1 MSYDGPFGMT
11 GQLPLDLP
19 HRAGLSE
26 EDFLEAPS
34 NEKALA
40 MVRLWPDW
48 PQKTLLLSGPQGAG
62 KSHLAAIWARRAG
75 ARFFRARDL
84 TLELAPDLAN
94 EAALV
99 LENADEVSGESQ
111 RPGRETEMFHLL
123 NLAFERGCFML
134 VVARNEPDLWGLSTP
149 DLLSRLRRAPQVAI
163 ESPDERFLRAILVKL
178 FHDRQIRVDESLIDY
193 LSLRLERSFEAAQ
206 NIVAALDREGLAR
219 GRAVTRPL
227 AARLLAESPGL
238 CAQQELYGPEG

>member
-1 MSYDGPFGMT
+1 MT

-19 HRAGLSE
+19 HRPGLGE
-26 EDFLEAPS
+26 EDFFEAPS

-75 ARFFRARDL
+75 ARLVRAGEL
-84 TLELAPDLAN
+84 TLELVPGLAN
-94 EAALV
+94 EKALV
-99 LENADEVSGESQ
+99 LENADEVVGQ
-111 RPGRETEMFHLL
+111 RSGREAEMFHLL
-123 NLAFERGCFML
+123 NLAGESGCFL
-134 VVARNEPDLWGLSTP
+134 LIVARKEPDLWGLATP

-163 ESPDERFLRAILVKL
+163 DSPDENFLRAILVKL

-219 GRAVTRPL
+219 GRAITRPL
-227 AARLLAESPGL
+227 ATRLLAESPGL
-238 CAQQELYGPEG
+238 CAQQELYGPEN

>member
-1 MSYDGPFGMT
+1 MSHDGFLGMT

-19 HRAGLSE
+19 HRPGLGE
-26 EDFLEAPS
+26 EDFFEAPS

-48 PQKTLLLSGPQGAG
+48 PQKTLLLQGPQGAG

-75 ARFFRARDL
+75 ARIFRARDL
-84 TLELAPDLAN
+84 TLALAPGLGD
-94 EAALV
+94 EQALV
-99 LENADEVSGESQ
+99 LENADEASGL
-111 RPGRETEMFHLL
+111 ETEMFHLL
-123 NLAFERGCFML
+123 NLAAENGAFL
-134 VVARNEPDLWGLSTP
+134 LIVARQPPDRWGLATP

-163 ESPDERFLRAILVKL
+163 LSPDEHFLRAILVKL

-219 GRAVTRPL
+219 GRAITRPL
-227 AARLLAESPGL
+227 AARLLAQSPEF
-238 CAQQELYGPEG
+238 CAQRELYGPES

>member
-1 MSYDGPFGMT
+1 MT

-19 HRAGLSE
+19 HRPGLGE
-26 EDFLEAPS
+26 EDFFEAPS

-75 ARFFRARDL
+75 ARLVRAGEL
-84 TLELAPDLAN
+84 TLELAPGLAN
-94 EAALV
+94 EKALV
-99 LENADEVSGESQ
+99 LENADEVVGQ
-111 RPGRETEMFHLL
+111 RSGREAEMFHLL
-123 NLAFERGCFML
+123 NLAGESGCFL
-134 VVARNEPDLWGLSTP
+134 LIVARKEPDLWGLATP

-163 ESPDERFLRAILVKL
+163 DSPDENFLRAILVKL

-219 GRAVTRPL
+219 GRAITRPL
-227 AARLLAESPGL
+227 ATRLLAESPGL
-238 CAQQELYGPEG
+238 CAQQELYGPEN